1 MLFNQLKN
9 GDEVYI
15 LEIVGTF
22 KKTTEYNIGS
32 VVSVSKPYDE
42 PLPQGQFQ
50 MPNQP
55 RKRIID
61 VEIQSNGESKKFTIP
76 ENRSIITDSTLGL
89 TIATD
94 RSEIAALV
102 RNQYNVYKSRK
113 DAIAKCDEEMS
124 KCQSLLDKLE
134 VQREVK
140 QTEDPRI
147 QELQNEVN
155 ELKDIIKQ
163 ASQMVP
169 QPMKQMLPQN
179 MQNVMQEV
187 SQ

>member
-1 MLFNQLKN
+1 MLFDQLKN

-22 KKTTEYNIGS
+22 KKTTDYHIGS

-55 RKRIID
+55 RKKVLD
-61 VEIQSNGESKKFTIP
+61 VTVQCGGESRKFTIP
-76 ENRSIITDSTLGL
+76 EGRSTITDAGLGL

-94 RSEIAALV
+94 KSELSSVV

-113 DAIAKCDEEMS
+113 EAIAKCDEEM
-124 KCQSLLDKLE
+124 KRCEDILQILDVHKDKQEDPKIEAL
-134 VQREVK
+134 QREV
-140 QTEDPRI
+140 D
-147 QELQNEVN
+147 ELR
-155 ELKDIIKQ
+155 DIIKQ

-179 MQNVMQEV
+179 MQNVMNEV